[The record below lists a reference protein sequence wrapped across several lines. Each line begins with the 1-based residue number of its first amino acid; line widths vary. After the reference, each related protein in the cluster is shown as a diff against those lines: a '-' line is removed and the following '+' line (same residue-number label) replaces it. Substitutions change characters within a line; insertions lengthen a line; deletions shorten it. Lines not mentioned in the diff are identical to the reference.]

1 MRKLKSNKLLVGV
14 VIVGFLIISI
24 LVYSLSSGLIG
35 DLFGDDPAM
44 QLLKEYENKG
54 YTVLLYKV
62 TENRTFGNGTLSV
75 YVERNKDGK
84 GHGKTYL
91 SVKLPDFN
99 KKNFDIKWS
108 DDGAMLEI
116 KDNDSVTY
124 AKYPILWENIFDN
137 EENQS
142 RNNLSERSESYG

>member
-1 MRKLKSNKLLVGV
+1 MHKLKSNKVMVGA
-14 VIVGFLIISI
+14 VIIGFLIISI

-35 DLFGDDPAM
+35 DFFGDDPAM

-54 YTVLLYKV
+54 YTVSLYKV

-75 YVERNKDGK
+75 YVERNKDGT
-84 GHGKTYL
+84 GHGKEYL

-99 KKNFDIKWS
+99 KKDFDIKWS

-116 KDNDSVTY
+116 KNTDSLTY
-124 AKYPILWENIFDN
+124 VKYPILWENVFI
-137 EENQS
+137 EEEKS
-142 RNNLSERSESYG
+142 LVSSSERLEYNG